1 MIDILRSAG
10 NVSFFTVIAYLLS
23 TFVVIF
29 IGSPIHEYAHAM
41 VAVKLGDPTPKNL
54 GRTRL
59 NPIAHIDWV
68 GALLILLFGFGYAK
82 PVQVNIYN
90 FRKPKRDMA
99 LVALAGPLSNIVMA
113 FVFYALGS
121 LMIVVVPGIS
131 KASIGSYV
139 LLFLSYVVQI
149 NISLAVFNLIPIPP
163 LDGSRLLSALLSDRN
178 YYKIMQ
184 YERYFSLVL
193 LLLIFTGALDY
204 PLLGIRTAIF
214 NIFDFLVFWN

>member
-1 MIDILRSAG
+1 MIDIIRSA
-10 NVSFFTVIAYLLS
+10 NNISFFTVIAYLLS

-29 IGSPIHEYAHAM
+29 IGSPIHEYAHAIT
-41 VAVKLGDPTPKNL
+41 AVKLGDPTPKNM

-99 LVALAGPLSNIVMA
+99 LVGIAGPLSNIIMA
-113 FVFYALGS
+113 FVFYVVSSLLVTFIPTFFQTNLGY
-121 LMIVVVPGIS
+121 
-131 KASIGSYV
+131 YV
-139 LLFLSYVVQI
+139 FLFLNYIIQI

-178 YYKIMQ
+178 YFKIMQ
-184 YERYFSLVL
+184 YERYFSIVL
-193 LLLIFTGALDY
+193 LLLIVTGALDY
-204 PLLGIRTAIF
+204 PLLGIRSAIF
-214 NIFDFLVFWN
+214 NLFDFLVFWN

>member
-1 MIDILRSAG
+1 MIDIIRSA
-10 NVSFFTVIAYLLS
+10 NNISFFTVIAYLLS

-29 IGSPIHEYAHAM
+29 IGSPIHEYAHA
-41 VAVKLGDPTPKNL
+41 VTAVKLGDPTPKNM

-99 LVALAGPLSNIVMA
+99 LVGIAGPLSNIIMA
-113 FVFYALGS
+113 FVFYVVSSLLVTFIPTFFQTNLGY
-121 LMIVVVPGIS
+121 
-131 KASIGSYV
+131 YV
-139 LLFLSYVVQI
+139 FLFLNYIIQI

-163 LDGSRLLSALLSDRN
+163 LDGSRFLSALLSDRN
-178 YYKIMQ
+178 YFKIMQ
-184 YERYFSLVL
+184 YERYFSIAL
-193 LLLIFTGALDY
+193 LLLIVTGALDY
-204 PLLGIRTAIF
+204 PLLGIRSAIF
-214 NIFDFLVFWN
+214 NLFDFLVFWN

>member
-1 MIDILRSAG
+1 MIDILRNAG
-10 NVSFFTVIAYLLS
+10 NVSFFTVVAYLLS

-99 LVALAGPLSNIVMA
+99 LVALAGPVSNIIMA
-113 FVFYALGS
+113 FVFYAIGS
-121 LMIVVVPGIS
+121 LVLTLSPS
-131 KASIGSYV
+131 LFETTIGYCV
-139 LLFLSYVVQI
+139 ILFFNYIIQI

-163 LDGSRLLSALLSDRN
+163 LDGSRLLSALLSDKN

-184 YERYFSLVL
+184 YERYFSIVL
-193 LLLIFTGALDY
+193 LLLIVTGALDY
-204 PLLGIRTAIF
+204 PILGIRTAIF

>member
-1 MIDILRSAG
+1 MIDIIRSA
-10 NVSFFTVIAYLLS
+10 NNISFFTVIAYLLS

-29 IGSPIHEYAHAM
+29 IGSPIHEYAHA
-41 VAVKLGDPTPKNL
+41 VTAVKLGDPTPKNM

-99 LVALAGPLSNIVMA
+99 LVGIAGPLSNIIMA
-113 FVFYALGS
+113 FVFYVVSSLLVTFIPTFFQTNLGY
-121 LMIVVVPGIS
+121 
-131 KASIGSYV
+131 YV
-139 LLFLSYVVQI
+139 FLFLNYIIQI

-178 YYKIMQ
+178 YFKIMQ
-184 YERYFSLVL
+184 YERYFSIAL
-193 LLLIFTGALDY
+193 LLLIVTGALDY
-204 PLLGIRTAIF
+204 PLLGIRSAIF
-214 NIFDFLVFWN
+214 NLFDFLVFWN

>member
-10 NVSFFTVIAYLLS
+10 NVSFLTVVAYLLS

-41 VAVKLGDPTPKNL
+41 VAVRLGDPTPKNL

-99 LVALAGPLSNIVMA
+99 LVALAGPVSNIIMA
-113 FVFYALGS
+113 FVFYAIGS
-121 LMIVVVPGIS
+121 LVFALSPS
-131 KASIGSYV
+131 FLEASVGYYV
-139 LLFLSYVVQI
+139 ILFFNYVIQI

-193 LLLIFTGALDY
+193 LLLIVTGALDY
-204 PLLGIRTAIF
+204 PLMGIRTAIF
-214 NIFDFLVFWN
+214 NIFDLLVFWN

>member
-1 MIDILRSAG
+1 MIDIIRSA
-10 NVSFFTVIAYLLS
+10 NNISFFTVITYLLS

-29 IGSPIHEYAHAM
+29 IGSPIHEYAHA
-41 VAVKLGDPTPKNL
+41 VTAVKLGDPTPKNM

-99 LVALAGPLSNIVMA
+99 LVGIAGPLSNIIMA
-113 FVFYALGS
+113 FVFYVVSSLLVTFIPTFFQTNLGY
-121 LMIVVVPGIS
+121 
-131 KASIGSYV
+131 YV
-139 LLFLSYVVQI
+139 FLFLNYIIQI

-178 YYKIMQ
+178 YFKIMQ
-184 YERYFSLVL
+184 YERYFSIAL
-193 LLLIFTGALDY
+193 LLLIVTGALDY
-204 PLLGIRTAIF
+204 PLLGIRSAIF
-214 NIFDFLVFWN
+214 NLFDFLVFWN